1 MSQNHPGTVK
11 SVVVSDA
18 AAVTACCQFADDQR
32 CMVEPACGAALAG
45 AAYDAEGV
53 MMGVAKLL
61 KKSKTKDEEEEE
73 KKKKI
78 MEDGETQLQD
88 VVVIACGGNIV
99 TRSMMEDWSKK
110 TK

>member
-61 KKSKTKDEEEEE
+61 KKSKTKEEEEEEE
-73 KKKKI
+73 KV
-78 MEDGETQLQD
+78 DGETQLQD

>member
-1 MSQNHPGTVK
+1 MSQNHPGTVS

-61 KKSKTKDEEEEE
+61 KKSKTKEEEEN
-73 KKKKI
+73 KI
-78 MEDGETQLQD
+78 KEDGETQLQD

>member
-61 KKSKTKDEEEEE
+61 KKSKTKDEEEEN
-73 KKKKI
+73 KI
-78 MEDGETQLQD
+78 KEDGEIQLQD

>member
-61 KKSKTKDEEEEE
+61 KKSKTKEEEEN
-73 KKKKI
+73 KI
-78 MEDGETQLQD
+78 KEDGEIQLQD

>member
-61 KKSKTKDEEEEE
+61 KKSKTKDGEEEEG
-73 KKKKI
+73 KI
-78 MEDGETQLQD
+78 KEDGEIQLQD